1 MCLERCKT
9 FISEKFL
16 VGNKLQLT
24 TVGAFSSQQAGLQ
37 SRGWGWPCPAGAL
50 VLRLSAFAL
59 GTHCHLR
66 LFLILV
72 IEYPPRRKK
81 GMWVGARV
89 QAEPSRVPPAS
100 WVMGGWPWPGLSVP
114 ATPCRSSNTYQ
125 FVPSR
130 YFLSTNIMPLSE
142 KQIFL
147 FSLYIKRDKG
157 ERKEKIH
164 LPPNPTCAC
173 ISQGATFWMWEGVD
187 FSIFPTWLLKPSFL
201 VLLLVSQFITKWQND
216 HQE

>member
-1 MCLERCKT
+1 M
-9 FISEKFL
+9 
-16 VGNKLQLT
+16 
-24 TVGAFSSQQAGLQ
+24 
-37 SRGWGWPCPAGAL
+37 SR
-50 VLRLSAFAL
+50 S
-59 GTHCHLR
+59 
-66 LFLILV
+66 
-72 IEYPPRRKK
+72 
-81 GMWVGARV
+81 GARV

-100 WVMGGWPWPGLSVP
+100 WVMGGRLWPGLSVP
-114 ATPCRSSNTYQ
+114 ATPCCSSNTYQ

-130 YFLSTNIMPLSE
+130 CFLSMNIIPLSE

-147 FSLYIKRDKG
+147 FPLYIKGDKG

-164 LPPNPTCAC
+164 LPPQPTCAC

-216 HQE
+216 HVPRNNFICIWSLLSCSFKISWWLCHRNRVTGAFRIHPGMCPWG

>member
-81 GMWVGARV
+81 GMWVGL
-89 QAEPSRVPPAS
+89 VPGCKQIPLGYHQLPGS
-100 WVMGGWPWPGLSVP
+100 WVAGRGQACLFLQHLV
-114 ATPCRSSNTYQ
+114 ALTTPCHSNNTYQ

-130 YFLSTNIMPLSE
+130 CFLSMNIIPLSE

-147 FSLYIKRDKG
+147 FSLYIKRDRG

-164 LPPNPTCAC
+164 LPPILPVPASAKEPLSECGRGL
-173 ISQGATFWMWEGVD
+173 ISAFSPPGCLSLLFW
-187 FSIFPTWLLKPSFL
+187 FYYLSISL
-201 VLLLVSQFITKWQND
+201 
-216 HQE
+216 